1 MAKCDPTRRRTERGR
16 RGRGVGGGGKG
27 VGCLRMHYER
37 FEKLAISLIVVLQ
50 K

>member
-1 MAKCDPTRRRTERGR
+1 MGSCDPTRRRTERGR
-16 RGRGVGGGGKG
+16 RGRGGRGWEG

-37 FEKLAISLIVVLQ
+37 FEKLAISQIVILQ

>member
-1 MAKCDPTRRRTERGR
+1 MGKCDPTRRRTERG
-16 RGRGVGGGGKG
+16 GGGEG

-37 FEKLAISLIVVLQ
+37 FEKLAISLIVILQ

>member
-1 MAKCDPTRRRTERGR
+1 MAKCDPTRRQTERGR
-16 RGRGVGGGGKG
+16 RGRGGGGKG